1 MAHSQNLTTSGSHK
15 FIGRLMLVLFLL
27 LAAGQ
32 AFAENGA
39 EENVAEAAGDEPDV
53 ADVAVKTSN
62 FALLQS
68 GYRFVSPDGP
78 LAAAAPY
85 GRLKSGMTGGL
96 SAGTLGKDIKLTVDG
111 IFLHEDD
118 YQAEME
124 FDYNGLLRFNLASA
138 ALWHNL
144 LREPVNPGV
153 LGLKELDSGQLY
165 GVGSTTTQVNTR
177 IKMGNNPFHLN
188 LGYWELKREGFH
200 QMRFSDHYFGSG
212 ASSVITDAGRVD
224 SITRQG
230 SLGLD
235 AHVGPVDFTYGF
247 RIRDF
252 SNQAPDPRY
261 TYANNAGGFLIPG
274 SQAHDV
280 IPDSRVTSHTF
291 KLFSDM
297 SGGLVGSAAYT
308 LTQREN
314 RGGHGEALPSERP
327 SDVIHLAAGDIS
339 YTPSRLYSFA
349 LKYRH
354 QEIDRSTPASLY
366 YPFAATP
373 LVMVRPASSTVRDT
387 VIASAIFRPSSKL
400 IYRLEYSA
408 ERESRD
414 NIRDAQ
420 SPLDS
425 TVALHA
431 DSRLTHT
438 GKASLYWR
446 PLNGLKLNAS
456 YSYAACDNPA
466 YGASFGDRHTGKL
479 LLTYASI
486 GKWGVTGSYLVQHA
500 SGESSAW
507 VLPPS
512 NIVIST
518 GSAASSHALPRVSR
532 NNAANASVWF
542 SPLERLTITTSYS
555 YLHSDIDQTSLLTNL
570 SQNALVATNYR
581 SSAHVYG
588 IDAVYAASDQLDFSL
603 AFQQVFSRSVYDVPP
618 ISPFSSS
625 DSFGTI
631 TTYSSA
637 GISDLTRLDST
648 ETGLSA
654 RADWRITALLGCS
667 LDYGFRLYDSGNPV
681 YDGSVHTT
689 LLSLKARW

>member
-1 MAHSQNLTTSGSHK
+1 MAHSQPVTTFGLHR
-15 FIGRLMLVLFLL
+15 FIGRLMLVLLL
-27 LAAGQ
+27 TAGR

-39 EENVAEAAGDEPDV
+39 EENGAQTAGDEPYI
-53 ADVAVKTSN
+53 ADEAVKTSN

-85 GRLKSGMTGGL
+85 GRLKSGMTAGL
-96 SAGTLGKDIKLTVDG
+96 STGTLGKDLKLTVDG
-111 IFLHEDD
+111 TFLHEDD

-124 FDYNGLLRFNLASA
+124 FDYNGLLRFNAASS

-144 LREPVNPGV
+144 FRERINSGV
-153 LGLKELDSGQLY
+153 LGLKELDPGQVF
-165 GVGSTTTQVNTR
+165 GVGSTSNQVNTR
-177 IKMGNNPFHLN
+177 IKLGNNPFHLN
-188 LGYWELKREGFH
+188 LGYWELKREGFQ

-212 ASSVITDAGRVD
+212 TSSVITGAGLVD
-224 SITRQG
+224 NITREG

-235 AHVGPVDFTYGF
+235 AHLGPVDFTYGF

-274 SQAHDV
+274 NQAHDI

-327 SDVIHLAAGDIS
+327 ADVIHLAAGDIS
-339 YTPSRLYSFA
+339 YTPFGLYSFA

-366 YPFAATP
+366 YPFATTP
-373 LVMVRPASSTVRDT
+373 QLMVRPAPSTARDT

-408 ERESRD
+408 ELESRD

-425 TVALHA
+425 TVALHG
-431 DSRLTHT
+431 DSRLIHT

-446 PLNGLKLNAS
+446 PLNGLKLNGS

-466 YGASFGDRHTGKL
+466 YGTSFGDRHTGKL
-479 LLTYASI
+479 LLTYASS
-486 GKWGVTGSYLVQHA
+486 GKWGVTGSYIA
-500 SGESSAW
+500 RYESGAASAW
-507 VLPPS
+507 TIDPANMPVATFVLPR
-512 NIVIST
+512 
-518 GSAASSHALPRVSR
+518 ASR
-532 NNAANASVWF
+532 NNSANASVWF

-555 YLHSDIDQTSLLTNL
+555 YLQSDIDQTSLLTNL

-603 AFQQVFSRSVYDVPP
+603 AFQQVFSRSLYDVPP
-618 ISPFSSS
+618 ISPFSST
-625 DSFGTI
+625 DSSGTT
-631 TTYSSA
+631 TTYSTT
-637 GISDLTRLDST
+637 GISDLTRLNST

-667 LDYGFRLYDSGNPV
+667 LDYGFRLYNAGNPD
-681 YDGSVHTT
+681 YYGSVHTT